1 MIEEWILTD
10 CSNHLAVLLHL
21 VMSANFSEETSWS
34 NVFRNG
40 LAGFQ
45 VQSQKQ
51 KNREAVPIVV
61 IVKPFIDDE
70 HPTNKRSTSKECCC
84 SAAILSRAQSEV
96 KSLYMKAIALFSYI
110 KFELS
115 DTYCNFLNSI

>member
-1 MIEEWILTD
+1 
-10 CSNHLAVLLHL
+10 
-21 VMSANFSEETSWS
+21 MSENFSEETSWS
-34 NVFRNG
+34 NVFRNS

-51 KNREAVPIVV
+51 KNREAAP
-61 IVKPFIDDE
+61 IVKPCIDNE

-84 SAAILSRAQSEV
+84 SAAILWREESEV
-96 KSLYMKAIALFSYI
+96 KSLYIKAIALFSYI

-115 DTYCNFLNSI
+115 DT

>member
-1 MIEEWILTD
+1 M
-10 CSNHLAVLLHL
+10 C
-21 VMSANFSEETSWS
+21 
-34 NVFRNG
+34 FRNG

-51 KNREAVPIVV
+51 KNREAVPNVV
-61 IVKPFIDDE
+61 IVKPCVDDE

-84 SAAILSRAQSEV
+84 SAAILYIWRAESEV
-96 KSLYMKAIALFSYI
+96 KSLYIKAIALFSYI

-115 DTYCNFLNSI
+115 DT